1 MPNTGPKL
9 ITLIFIVI
17 LIGYVILK
25 SHAIIRSEIKDV
37 AAMQHIFNYI
47 EWIKQFEYYYSI
59 NFQVIRINDK
69 VFRIA

>member
-47 EWIKQFEYYYSI
+47 E
-59 NFQVIRINDK
+59 
-69 VFRIA
+69 